1 VTLRLARPAT
11 PAGAGIVSLTEVT
24 EQWGTKVCRYSWH
37 SAGSLQGWPFPVLK
51 YKYVFQI
58 KYTEAILSNSTRR
71 LLRFEITS
79 VLIAV
84 FEKLIYFMLFLVIF
98 GTLSF
103 PISSPGPTIKGRMRI
118 VGEPRRLPCG
128 AVLGV
133 VHMPLT
139 AAAAAAAAAALL
151 VAGGMRID

>member
-1 VTLRLARPAT
+1 M
-11 PAGAGIVSLTEVT
+11 
-24 EQWGTKVCRYSWH
+24 
-37 SAGSLQGWPFPVLK
+37 
-51 YKYVFQI
+51 
-58 KYTEAILSNSTRR
+58 
-71 LLRFEITS
+71 
-79 VLIAV
+79 LIAV

-139 AAAAAAAAAALL
+139 AAAAAAALL

>member
-1 VTLRLARPAT
+1 M
-11 PAGAGIVSLTEVT
+11 
-24 EQWGTKVCRYSWH
+24 CRYNWH

-51 YKYVFQI
+51 YKYIFQI

-84 FEKLIYFMLFLVIF
+84 FEKLIDVVLFLVIF
-98 GTLSF
+98 GTFSF
-103 PISSPGPTIKGRMRI
+103 PISSPGPTIEGRMRI

-139 AAAAAAAAAALL
+139 AAAAAAAAALL

>member
-1 VTLRLARPAT
+1 M
-11 PAGAGIVSLTEVT
+11 
-24 EQWGTKVCRYSWH
+24 CRYSWH

-51 YKYVFQI
+51 YRYIFQI

-84 FEKLIYFMLFLVIF
+84 FEKLIDVVLFLVIF

-139 AAAAAAAAAALL
+139 AAAAAAAALL